1 MSEFGI
7 GKPVR
12 RVEDVAFLT
21 GNGNYVD
28 DISLPAQSH
37 AYILRSPHPHAE
49 IRSILL
55 EEAAGSP
62 GVLAVLTGDD
72 VATDGLGGI
81 PCTQLTSGGGWL
93 PGNNTFQPL
102 LAQGRVRFVGEG
114 VAMVIA
120 ETRDQAM
127 DAAALIEIDYAPLAF
142 VTDAR
147 EAAGADAPQVW
158 EDAGE
163 NICFQMNVGDKDAVD
178 EAMAK
183 AHSVHTIS
191 AYSNRIAACPLEP
204 RVTLGDYRNG
214 RYELHTTCQK
224 PHTVRQLLAG
234 AVFHTSEEDLHVI
247 CPDVGGGFGL
257 KGTVYV
263 EDALV
268 IWAARKLGRP
278 VKWIAS
284 REEGLLADTH
294 ARDQRNDGEIAL
306 DDVGN
311 IIALRVNMTT
321 NVGAYLS
328 ISALVPT
335 ARSVMNMSN
344 VYAIPAIHVAAKSV
358 FTHTTPL
365 GPYRGAGLPEAVYV
379 VERLM
384 DVAARERGVDP
395 AELRRRNFI
404 QPDAMPYKTPLQYVY
419 DSGEFE
425 SVLDQC
431 LAAAGRNEFEA
442 RRAEAA
448 TRGKL
453 RGLGLGF
460 YIEAITAF
468 SERMEIRVNG
478 NGDVTILAGTFSYG
492 QGHATVYAQ
501 MVHDW
506 LGVPLEQVR
515 LVQGDTDRVSMGRG
529 SFGSRS
535 ITMGGSA
542 LRLAADKI
550 VEKGKMLAAHMLEA
564 AETDIE
570 FAGGQFTVHGTD
582 KSVSLSEVARKS
594 FAPVGLPLG
603 SGIGLEGAGYY
614 DGPFNFPN
622 GCHACEVEI
631 DPETGQV
638 SVENFVSVDD
648 AGVVINPLLTEGQ
661 IHGAIAQGLGQALM
675 ENIAIDPATG
685 QNLSGSLMDYALPR
699 AGDLPD
705 FNTKFRPAATQS
717 NPIGVK
723 GAGENGCVGAPPAL
737 VNAVLDALSL
747 VEVKGLEMP
756 LTGEAIWRAINAA

>member
-431 LAAAGRNEFEA
+431 LAAAGRNGFEA

-594 FAPVGLPLG
+594 FAHVGLPLG

>member
-344 VYAIPAIHVAAKSV
+344 VYAIPANQVAAKSV

-431 LAAAGRNEFEA
+431 LAAAGRNGFEA

>member
-1 MSEFGI
+1 
-7 GKPVR
+7 
-12 RVEDVAFLT
+12 
-21 GNGNYVD
+21 
-28 DISLPAQSH
+28 
-37 AYILRSPHPHAE
+37 
-49 IRSILL
+49 
-55 EEAAGSP
+55 
-62 GVLAVLTGDD
+62 
-72 VATDGLGGI
+72 
-81 PCTQLTSGGGWL
+81 
-93 PGNNTFQPL
+93 
-102 LAQGRVRFVGEG
+102 
-114 VAMVIA
+114 
-120 ETRDQAM
+120 
-127 DAAALIEIDYAPLAF
+127 
-142 VTDAR
+142 
-147 EAAGADAPQVW
+147 
-158 EDAGE
+158 
-163 NICFQMNVGDKDAVD
+163 
-178 EAMAK
+178 
-183 AHSVHTIS
+183 
-191 AYSNRIAACPLEP
+191 
-204 RVTLGDYRNG
+204 
-214 RYELHTTCQK
+214 
-224 PHTVRQLLAG
+224 
-234 AVFHTSEEDLHVI
+234 
-247 CPDVGGGFGL
+247 
-257 KGTVYV
+257 
-263 EDALV
+263 
-268 IWAARKLGRP
+268 
-278 VKWIAS
+278 
-284 REEGLLADTH
+284 
-294 ARDQRNDGEIAL
+294 
-306 DDVGN
+306 
-311 IIALRVNMTT
+311 
-321 NVGAYLS
+321 
-328 ISALVPT
+328 
-335 ARSVMNMSN
+335 
-344 VYAIPAIHVAAKSV
+344 
-358 FTHTTPL
+358 
-365 GPYRGAGLPEAVYV
+365 
-379 VERLM
+379 M

-431 LAAAGRNEFEA
+431 LAAAGRNGFEA

>member
-431 LAAAGRNEFEA
+431 LAAAGRNGFEA

>member
-7 GKPVR
+7 GRPVR
-12 RVEDVAFLT
+12 RVEDAAFLT

-28 DISLPAQSH
+28 DISLPAQSY
-37 AYILRSPHPHAE
+37 AYILRSPHPHAD
-49 IRSILL
+49 IKSIDT
-55 EEAAGSP
+55 EKAAASL
-62 GVLAVLTGDD
+62 GVLAILTGED
-72 VATDGLGGI
+72 VAADGLGGI
-81 PCTQLTSGGGWL
+81 PCTQLADGGGWL

-102 LAQGRVRFVGEG
+102 LAQERVRFVGEG

-120 ETRDQAM
+120 ETREQAM
-127 DAAALIEIDYAPLAF
+127 DAAALIETDYAPLPF

-147 EAAGADAPQVW
+147 DAASADVPQVW
-158 EDAGE
+158 EGAAE
-163 NICFQMNVGDKDAVD
+163 NLCFQMNVGDSGAVD
-178 EAMAK
+178 EELAK
-183 AHSVHTIS
+183 AHSVHTVS
-191 AYSNRIAACPLEP
+191 AYSNRISACPLEP
-204 RVTLGDYRNG
+204 RVTLGDYRLG
-214 RYELHTTCQK
+214 RYELQTTCQK

-268 IWAARKLGRP
+268 IWAARKIGRP
-278 VKWIAS
+278 VKWTAT

-294 ARDQRNDGEIAL
+294 ARDQLDDGEIAL
-306 DDVGN
+306 DEEGK
-311 IIALRVNMTT
+311 IMALRVNMIT

-344 VYAIPAIHVAAKSV
+344 VYAIPAIHVSAKSV

-365 GPYRGAGLPEAVYV
+365 GPYRGAGLPEAVYM
-379 VERLM
+379 VERLL
-384 DVAARERGVDP
+384 DVAARERGMDPVD
-395 AELRRRNFI
+395 LRRRNFI
-404 QPDAMPYKTPLQYVY
+404 KPDAMPYKTPLQYLY

-425 SVLDQC
+425 AVMDQC
-431 LAAAGRNEFEA
+431 LAAADRDGFAA
-442 RRAEAA
+442 RREESEKQ
-448 TRGKL
+448 GML
-453 RGLGLGF
+453 RGMGLGF

-506 LGVPLEQVR
+506 LGVPLDQVW

-550 VEKGKMLAAHMLEA
+550 IEKGTMLAAHMLEA

-570 FAGGQFTVHGTD
+570 FADGKFTVHGTD
-582 KSVSLSEVARKS
+582 KSVSLPEVARKS
-594 FAPVGLPLG
+594 FAPVGLPPG

-631 DPETGQV
+631 DSETGQV
-638 SVENFVSVDD
+638 RVVNFVSVDD
-648 AGVVINPLLTEGQ
+648 AGIVINPLLTEGQ
-661 IHGAIAQGLGQALM
+661 IHGGIAQGLGQALM
-675 ENIAIDPATG
+675 ENITIDPATG

-699 AGDLPD
+699 ANDLPP
-705 FNTKFRPAATQS
+705 FSTEFRPAETKS

-723 GAGENGCVGAPPAL
+723 GAGENGCVGAPAAL
-737 VNAVLDALSL
+737 LNAVLDALGTT
-747 VEVKGLEMP
+747 EEKELEMP
-756 LTGEAIWRAINAA
+756 LTGETVWRALNAA